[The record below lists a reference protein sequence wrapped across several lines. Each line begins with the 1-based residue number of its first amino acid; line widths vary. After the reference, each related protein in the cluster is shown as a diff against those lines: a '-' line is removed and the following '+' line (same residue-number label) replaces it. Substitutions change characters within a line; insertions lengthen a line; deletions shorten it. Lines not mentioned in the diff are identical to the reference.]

1 MQGLE
6 TSDMRAIVSIT
17 KIVSYIVLAALCVGA
32 ILIALPSIDRNI
44 DDPNMI
50 VYFNHDE
57 GYLMDMAWRYYSGQK
72 LPSYQFEGDY
82 GLELVYVAVFA
93 RVVLSKFMDIT
104 PGTFVLFAR
113 WLHLLSWVAALIALW
128 SLVERHFG
136 RAWQAFAVVALLD
149 IKLATIYLSNTMKPD
164 PLVTFFMIVGID
176 YALRIIGTRPRRSL
190 VLAAAC
196 ASCAFIIK
204 FSGIFLLP
212 MIVAAMYFYSKY
224 NAKAG
229 EVFPRLKA
237 AWIFPAICG
246 MALLALPL
254 AIIFLYRR
262 RVINVTWYEQSG
274 FVGTLVRNQT
284 VLYIMAAG
292 LLAILFSFMCF
303 ALRKAKPGWL
313 YSIGAGI
320 DEINSYSL
328 IASFAFCLFFLIFG
342 FGWVLSPR
350 HFLELYAIT
359 GREGFGYAQSGLV
372 SHGWLGTLST
382 NFFNNVRLF
391 DTAIF
396 FLFFVYLALEFG
408 VRRQRTD
415 VQRQLFH
422 KRAAMAVFLLP
433 YSLYMCS
440 GGRVALQHTLPF
452 FVVMT
457 ILALEGAR
465 MFFEMLAPRRLI
477 AVAAIIVVTCMFAMT
492 VVRDSRAMMAVAAQ
506 KNHQNEDVVFDI
518 VRWWRR
524 SYPAQTRI
532 LAAHPTRVYLPPEYK
547 NVKFLGFQLDE
558 AAQLKSLIADFKPE
572 LVYYN
577 ARPGGKPVSPSIEAI
592 APGADA
598 ELVASFDNTGRAY
611 ARFPEARFVI
621 YKMRYN

>member
-1 MQGLE
+1 
-6 TSDMRAIVSIT
+6 MRITVSIT

-72 LPSYQFEGDY
+72 LSSYQFEGDY
-82 GLELVYVAVFA
+82 GLELVYVAAFA
-93 RVVLSKFMDIT
+93 RVVLSNFIDIE
-104 PGTFVLFAR
+104 PGTFVLWVR

-136 RAWQAFAVVALLD
+136 RMWQAFAVVALLD
-149 IKLATIYLSNTMKPD
+149 VKLATIYLSNTMKPD
-164 PLVTFFMIVGID
+164 PLVIFFMIVGID
-176 YALRIIGTRPRRSL
+176 YAMRIIGDRPWRSL
-190 VLAAAC
+190 ALAAAC
-196 ASCAFIIK
+196 AACAFIIK

-212 MIVAAMYFYSKY
+212 IIVAAMYFYSKY
-224 NAKAG
+224 SKNAGA
-229 EVFPRLKA
+229 VFPRFKA

-254 AIIFLYRR
+254 AIIFLYHR
-262 RVINVTWYEQSG
+262 RVINVTWYEQFG
-274 FVGTLVRNQT
+274 FVGTLACNQT
-284 VLYIMAAG
+284 VLYIMIAG
-292 LLAILFSFMCF
+292 LLAILFSFVCIAF
-303 ALRKAKPGWL
+303 RKARPGWL
-313 YSIGAGI
+313 YSVGAGI

-328 IASFAFCLFFLIFG
+328 IASFVFCLFFLIFG
-342 FGWVLSPR
+342 FGWVLDPR

-359 GREGFGYAQSGLV
+359 GREAFGYAQPGLT
-372 SHGWLGTLST
+372 SHNWITTLVT

-396 FLFFVYLALEFG
+396 FLFLVYLALDFG
-408 VRRQRTD
+408 VRRQRTSA
-415 VQRQLFH
+415 QRQLFH
-422 KRAAMAVFLLP
+422 KRAAMVVFLLP
-433 YSLYMCS
+433 YSFYMCS

-452 FVVMT
+452 FVAMT

-465 MFFEMLAPRRLI
+465 MLFEMLAPRRLLAI
-477 AVAAIIVVTCMFAMT
+477 ASIVVITCMFAAT
-492 VVRDSRAMMAVAAQ
+492 VAQDSRAMMAVAVQ
-506 KNHQNEDVVFDI
+506 KNHQNEDVVFDVI
-518 VRWWRR
+518 RWWRYN
-524 SYPAQTRI
+524 YPAQTRI
-532 LAAHPTRVYLPPEYK
+532 IAAHPTQVYLPPEYK
-547 NVKFLGFQLDE
+547 NVKVLEFQLDE
-558 AAQLKSLIADFKPE
+558 VAQLKGLVMDFRPE

-577 ARPGGKPVSPSIEAI
+577 TRLGGKPELPEIKAI
-592 APGADA
+592 VPGADA
-598 ELVASFDNTGRAY
+598 ELVASFDNIGRAY